1 MATLSGPKQFFPAG
15 DTLTRTTDAQA
26 TVGSRGESPDGGVY
40 IYVKAGG
47 AITASGDAV
56 GISTNLSAVVTADLG
71 VASFLGVTE
80 APFASGEYG
89 YVQIKGSV
97 SAVVES
103 GAAAGTLVELSAN
116 AAKLKPITTSGAAV
130 GIMLEASDNAGT
142 ARKAVYLF

>member
-1 MATLSGPKQFFPAG
+1 MATLSGPQQFFPAG
-15 DTLTRTTDAQA
+15 DTLTRTTDAQD
-26 TVGSRGESPDGGVY
+26 TVGKTAKSTAGDEY

-71 VASFLGVTE
+71 VASFLGVAE

-116 AAKLKPITTSGAAV
+116 AAKLKPITTSGRAV
-130 GIMLEASDNAGT
+130 GIMLEASDNDGA
-142 ARKAVYLF
+142 ARKSVYLF